1 MNMVSEILPN
11 GDEMP
16 SGDSL
21 PALQTEITAIV
32 ESRNAAIATM
42 QEALDGLSAAYA
54 VSNTQMGAAQ
64 GFANRAHMGSMPP
77 AYVFGPKRFERT
89 HTRKIDVEDSM
100 KAFVADTDA
109 SIWSYLLERS
119 GIRSIMDVEAIKE
132 WETSMAEGIPEV
144 TLENLT
150 ATFQTIMADVGLI
163 FKRGLANA
171 FSKLDR
177 RFKSHDGFK
186 IGSRIILTNVFSEF
200 SGSWSYGDKRRETIT
215 DIERVFAKLDGVA
228 PDPHGLLHAIEAS
241 RGAGFG
247 CRQSEVETAYFKIR
261 GFKNGNAHLWFT
273 RDDLVAKANKLLA
286 EYYGEVIPDAA
297 PVDAQPE
304 YFTSGSL
311 VPAKD
316 LQFYA
321 TPESVMHKLFR
332 DLHIFEAARVLEP
345 SAGTG
350 DIVQRMQGQNARIT
364 AIEIHPGRAKQLR
377 CFANADCEVIEGNF
391 LTYPA
396 TACFDF
402 VIMNPP
408 FYGTHWMEHVR
419 HAWDCL
425 KDEGKLSAVLPI
437 SAELGQSSKHVS
449 FRRWAEK
456 HSRGWRGMFT
466 DLPAESFAE
475 SGTRINTVILTLC
488 K

>member
-42 QEALDGLSAAYA
+42 QGALNNLSAAYA
-54 VSNTQMGAAQ
+54 ASNAQMGAAQ
-64 GFANRAHMGSMPP
+64 EYANRAHMGTMPP
-77 AYVFGPKRFERT
+77 AYIFGPKRYERS
-89 HTRKIDVEDSM
+89 HTRKIDVEASM
-100 KAFVADTDA
+100 KAFIADTDA
-109 SIWSYLLERS
+109 SIWSYLLDRS
-119 GIRSIMDVEAIKE
+119 GVRSIMDVEAIKQ
-132 WETSMAEGIPEV
+132 WEASMAEDIPEV

-150 ATFQTIMADVGLI
+150 ATFQTVMADADLI

-200 SGSWSYGDKRRETIT
+200 SGSWNYGDKRRETIT

-228 PDPHGLLHAIEAS
+228 PDPHGLLHAIEMS

-273 RDDLVAKANKLLA
+273 RDDLVVKANKIIA
-286 EYYGEVIPDAA
+286 DYYGEVIPDAA
-297 PVDAQPE
+297 PEDAQPE
-304 YFTSGSL
+304 HFTSGSL

-321 TPESVMHKLFR
+321 TPEGVLHELFR
-332 DLHIFEAARVLEP
+332 DLNIFDGARVLEP

-350 DIVQRMQGQNARIT
+350 NIVERIQGRNARIT
-364 AIEIHPGRAKQLR
+364 AIEIHPDRAKQLR
-377 CFANADCEVIEGNF
+377 RFAGADCEVVEGNF
-391 LTYPA
+391 LAYPA
-396 TACFDF
+396 TASFDF
-402 VIMNPP
+402 IIMNPP
-408 FYGTHWMEHVR
+408 FYGTHWMDHIR

-425 KDEGKLSAVLPI
+425 KEGGKLSAILPI
-437 SAELGQSSKHVS
+437 SAELGQSAKHIA

-456 HSRGWRGMFT
+456 HSRGWRLFT
-466 DLPAESFAE
+466 DLPAESFVK
-475 SGTRINTVILTLC
+475 SGTRINTVILKLE